1 MDPGTKKTQAS
12 DAMEFS
18 TKKIDLLEELTA
30 VQGVV
35 ERKITIP
42 ILAHV
47 LLEADEGLLS
57 LTTTD
62 LELSLRTQC
71 PARVKKTG
79 AATVPAKKL
88 LDLVRLLPD
97 EEIRFRMQ
105 ENFWVQVIC
114 ERKSYRLVGLA
125 KDNFPA
131 LPEPPPAL
139 ARVPARLLA
148 DLVAQTVFAI
158 ADEENRYT
166 LNGALFILRPEAIVA
181 VATDGHRLALVEAE
195 HKFNDPALREEV
207 RVLIPKKALQEI
219 SRLVPT
225 EEDARVEFTRDTN
238 HIFLRFPGGRLLIA
252 RLLTGQFPNYEAVLP
267 RENHRVIVVDS
278 GEFAAAL
285 RRVAQLAD
293 ERLQAVKLV
302 FSADEVEIS
311 ASSQEY
317 GEASEVFSVESASN
331 GPASK
336 GEARDPLTIGFN
348 VKFLLDFLGVV
359 SGPVRIELKDEQSAA
374 QLRPVEEESLRY
386 RYIVM
391 PMRI

>member
-1 MDPGTKKTQAS
+1 MDSGTKKTQTS
-12 DAMEFS
+12 EVVEFS
-18 TKKIDLLEELTA
+18 VKKVDLLEELTA
-30 VQGVV
+30 AQGVV
-35 ERKITIP
+35 ERKTTIP
-42 ILAHV
+42 ILSHV
-47 LLEADEGLLS
+47 LLEAEEGRLA

-71 PARVKKTG
+71 AARAKKAG
-79 AATVPAKKL
+79 SATMPAKKL

-97 EEIRFRMQ
+97 EEIRFRLL

-114 ERKSYRLVGLA
+114 ERKTYRLVGLA

-131 LPEPPPAL
+131 LPEPPPVL

-148 DLVAQTVFAI
+148 DLVTRTVFAI
-158 ADEENRYT
+158 SGEETRYT
-166 LNGALFILRPEAIVA
+166 LDGELLILRPETITA
-181 VATDGHRLALVEAE
+181 VATDGHRLALVEAA

-207 RVLIPKKALQEI
+207 RVLIPKKALLEI
-219 SRLVPT
+219 SRLVPA
-225 EEDARVEFTRDTN
+225 EEEASIEFTRDTN
-238 HIFLRFPGGRLLIA
+238 HLFLRFPGGRLLIA

-293 ERLQAVKLV
+293 TRSQAIKLA
-302 FSADEVEIS
+302 FRADEVEIS
-311 ASSQEY
+311 ASSPEY
-317 GEASEVFSVESASN
+317 GEANEVLSIET
-331 GPASK
+331 ASK
-336 GEARDPLTIGFN
+336 ERDPLIIGFN
-348 VKFLLDFLGVV
+348 VNFLLDFLGVV
-359 SGPVRIELKDEQSAA
+359 SGAIRIELKDEQSAA
-374 QLRPVEEESLRY
+374 QLRPVEEESLQY